1 MTQPIAQWAL
11 AAATL
16 AGVVSTV
23 GTAVACPCRASFG
36 PGGSL
41 TSASQT
47 WGASATEAAQ
57 FVHGYWDASG
67 DYFPTQGFQR
77 RLDLFATGAYRAL
90 PVLELSLSSVFGTS
104 TMGLPGGFSADRTGL
119 GDTVARA
126 RWDVHE
132 APVPHRRSWLN
143 PGVALIASI
152 RAPTAAQTTSH
163 QSHPGSHGS
172 SLSDALGTWEGAIAV
187 DVSHALHDD
196 WRIGVLLEGA
206 LRAPDESFGVAR
218 WLGPRLLTQATLG
231 HYLFQSLEL
240 GALLE
245 IEWEADTTLAGS
257 TVSGTGRR
265 AIDGGLFASFVP
277 QNSGFRSGVQL
288 RHSPTFDGFGVNAV
302 ATTQIGVS
310 LGYVR

>member
-1 MTQPIAQWAL
+1 MTQSLAQWAL
-11 AAATL
+11 AAVTL
-16 AGVVSTV
+16 AGGVSAV
-23 GTAVACPCRASFG
+23 GTAGACPCRASFG

-47 WGASATEAAQ
+47 WGASTTEAAQ
-57 FVHGYWDASG
+57 FVHGYWDADG
-67 DYFPTQGFQR
+67 DYLPIQGFQR
-77 RLDLFATGAYRAL
+77 RLDFFATGAYRVL
-90 PVLELSLSSVFGTS
+90 PALELSLSSVFGTS
-104 TMGLPGGFSADRTGL
+104 TRVVPGGFSADGKGF

-143 PGVALIASI
+143 PGVALIASL
-152 RAPTAAQTTSH
+152 RAPTAKQTTTH

-187 DVSHALHDD
+187 DLSHALHDD

-206 LRAPDESFGVAR
+206 LRAPDESFGVSR
-218 WLGPRLLTQATLG
+218 WLGPRLMSQATLG
-231 HYLFQSLEL
+231 HYLFRSLEVGVL
-240 GALLE
+240 AE

-257 TVSGTGRR
+257 AVSGTGRR
-265 AIDGGLFASFVP
+265 AVDVGGFVSFVP
-277 QNSGFRSGVQL
+277 QDSAVRSGLQL
-288 RHSPTFDGFGVNAV
+288 RHSPTFDGFGINAV